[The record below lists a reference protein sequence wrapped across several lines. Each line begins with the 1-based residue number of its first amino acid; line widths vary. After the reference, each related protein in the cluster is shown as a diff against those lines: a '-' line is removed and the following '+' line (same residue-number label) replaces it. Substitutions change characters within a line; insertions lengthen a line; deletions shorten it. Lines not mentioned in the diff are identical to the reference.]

1 MSLQVNSD
9 YVAKQASAAAS
20 EIVAEIEKVHGPIWA
35 SRQELCKLIITLA
48 SAVLVGTITFAEK
61 IIGSHNTSYYAGL
74 VLLVSWSLFFVS
86 ICSAL
91 LTIWYAGVLQTL
103 RARFA
108 NAEPHLKE
116 DALKIQTDTLEEL
129 VTKSMDIMKKY
140 SDAALNAMVPA
151 DEKTAFFTGAALS
164 AFCLGL
170 AVFIICGALQ
180 VT

>member
-108 NAEPHLKE
+108 NA
-116 DALKIQTDTLEEL
+116 L